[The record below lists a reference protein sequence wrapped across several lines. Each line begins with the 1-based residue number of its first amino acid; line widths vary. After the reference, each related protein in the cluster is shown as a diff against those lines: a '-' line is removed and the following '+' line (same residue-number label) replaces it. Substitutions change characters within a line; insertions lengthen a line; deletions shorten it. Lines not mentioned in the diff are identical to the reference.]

1 MNDGRTLSFVSYIL
15 KLSYLYHI
23 ADFRFTVTN
32 VTKVMLE
39 IEREKDED
47 EDVVVV
53 EVNEESSRRKSFTV
67 SLMHENRLDNA

>member
-1 MNDGRTLSFVSYIL
+1 MNDGRTLSFVSHIL

-32 VTKVMLE
+32 VSKVMLE
-39 IEREKDED
+39 IKREKDED
-47 EDVVVV
+47 GDEVVV

-67 SLMHENRLDNA
+67 TRMHENRLDTV